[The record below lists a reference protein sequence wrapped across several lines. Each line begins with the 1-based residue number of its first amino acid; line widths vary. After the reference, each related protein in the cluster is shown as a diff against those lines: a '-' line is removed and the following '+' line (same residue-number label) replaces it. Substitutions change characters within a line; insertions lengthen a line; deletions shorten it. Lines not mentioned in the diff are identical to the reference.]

1 MQQLDHYL
9 KNPQPGYACLITGGW
24 GVGKS
29 FHWQIYARKLQDMKP
44 ITFSAAGL
52 QTAEDLE
59 RALFQASV
67 DEIAG
72 TTVAEVGAV
81 IGRALLRV
89 AKIDPDDIKWKADL
103 TRDRTVVC
111 IDDVERFA
119 GHFNVIF
126 GFIVNL
132 IDASVV
138 HCVLIADEGRALNKF
153 DDYALFKERIVGKTL
168 TVRPDPAQFCE
179 YIIKGFS
186 RPQNREAMLAGLDG
200 LVGLI
205 DQDKLENLRTVRF
218 FLTELDLLCSGLPLE
233 VLPRVMNSHLP
244 AAVLFW
250 TRAVSKAAGS
260 EKVARRVFA
269 SDAVGISLA
278 LREIAKQ
285 KGHVRSEE
293 KDELG
298 DLLADLGLTNAA
310 SAWPMSQAFIDHMQ
324 GQQGVDYARLAADF
338 GLLEDQRAHDPI
350 EVIHHYEG
358 RSDAEVQEAIRA
370 ARAEFFDQNP
380 VALMRIHQLYRSL
393 YFMSELG
400 IFEATPEDWTQEALL
415 RLEALSNDISQV
427 EAAAF
432 ESCPSQYD
440 ENERRV
446 VEKLYALNEALQRF
460 AERDRRKKALRMLL
474 EGGLPDRDVATTP
487 LFEDM
492 PSPEE
497 FLAELRELGT
507 KAVARFSGIFRQRLR
522 ISNARDFVSQ
532 DRDYAA
538 ALMEV
543 LEEKIPMKRP
553 MSLLDAELRRAISIL
568 RQFVE
573 RMDEDGAD
581 VR

>member
-9 KNPQPGYACLITGGW
+9 RNPQPGYACLITGGW

-29 FHWQIYARKLQDMKP
+29 FQWHIYARNLQDMKP

-89 AKIDPDDIKWKADL
+89 AKVDPDDIKWKADL
-103 TRDRTVVC
+103 TRDKTVVC
-111 IDDVERFA
+111 IDDIERFA
-119 GHFNVIF
+119 GSFNVIF

-132 IDASVV
+132 IDASGV
-138 HCVLIADEGRALNKF
+138 HCVLIADESRALIKF

-168 TVRPDPAQFCE
+168 TVRPESAQFCE

-186 RPQNREAMLAGLDG
+186 RRQNRESLLAGLDA
-200 LVGLI
+200 LLGLI
-205 DQDKLENLRTVRF
+205 DQAKLENLRTVRF
-218 FLTELDLLCSGLPLE
+218 FLTELDLLCAELPTE
-233 VLPRVMNSHLP
+233 VLPHVTSSHLP

-250 TRAVSKAAGS
+250 TRAVAKAAGS
-260 EKVARRVFA
+260 ERVARQVFA

-298 DLLADLGLTNAA
+298 DLLADLNLTNAA

-324 GQQGVDYARLAADF
+324 GQQGVDYARLATDF
-338 GLLEDQRAHDPI
+338 GLLEHQRAYDPVEI
-350 EVIHHYEG
+350 IHHYE
-358 RSDAEVQEAIRA
+358 RWSDQEVQEAIVA
-370 ARAEFFDQNP
+370 ARAEFHNQDGLP
-380 VALMRIHQLYRSL
+380 LMRIHQLFRSL

-400 IFEATPEDWTQEALL
+400 IFEVAPDDWTRGALD
-415 RLEALSNDISQV
+415 RLDELSSELDRIEV
-427 EAAAF
+427 AAF
-432 ESCPSQYD
+432 EIWPAPYD
-440 ENERRV
+440 ENETQV
-446 VEKLYALNEALQRF
+446 VDKLQALNEDRNRV
-460 AERDRRKKALRMLL
+460 AERDRRKKALRTLL
-474 EGGLPDRDVATTP
+474 EGGAPDGDMSITP
-487 LFEDM
+487 VFEDM
-492 PSPEE
+492 PAPEE
-497 FLAELRELGT
+497 FLIELKALGSQ
-507 KAVARFSGIFRQRLR
+507 AVSRFSGIFRRRMQ

-543 LEEKIPMKRP
+543 IEEQVPMRRP
-553 MSLLDAELRRAISIL
+553 MSVLDAELRRAMTTL
-568 RQFVE
+568 RKFVE
-573 RMDEDGAD
+573 KMDGAVD
-581 VR
+581 R